1 MIEPQQQSMAT
12 LPSPPSVPAPAPHL
26 PTQPFRASSPKIVA
40 LYCEIPR
47 RHAPRGRREAAASR
61 ISCPGGAPAEHGQLG
76 ALGTL
81 PEVTPQ
87 PAHGSCETP
96 ASTSSAAG
104 CETVHQLPYSRPR
117 GAPHRSMDLYRETRV
132 QGPRGSGGSWP
143 RNLFH
148 ATGVLHR
155 SRDYPPPAHPGPG
168 ARPLPSTISCPGGA
182 PAEHGQLGTL
192 GTLPG
197 DSPAP
202 PGGAVVGYS
211 IGRHPDTPPPWT
223 SYRCRGGRARR
234 SQRVPEA
241 PTPRYVVPRG
251 LRERRCTPCH
261 FAPDLVVP
269 SSTDERDSHRLTRRI
284 RSVMPARPAR
294 SSPLRPACRP
304 AMRNASITH
313 THHARHI
320 A

>member
-1 MIEPQQQSMAT
+1 MT
-12 LPSPPSVPAPAPHL
+12 YPPARP
-26 PTQPFRASSPKIVA
+26 
-40 LYCEIPR
+40 PR
-47 RHAPRGRREAAASR
+47 
-61 ISCPGGAPAEHGQLG
+61 LG
-76 ALGTL
+76 AR
-81 PEVTPQ
+81 PSS
-87 PAHGSCETP
+87 SCRF
-96 ASTSSAAG
+96 
-104 CETVHQLPYSRPR
+104 SRPR
-117 GAPHRSMDLYRETRV
+117 GAPHGSMDLYCEIRV
-132 QGPRGSGGSWP
+132 QGPRGSGWVVAAQPISC
-143 RNLFH
+143 
-148 ATGVLHR
+148 HR
-155 SRDYPPPAHPGPG
+155 GAPPEQVQLLWITPPPAHPGPG

-234 SQRVPEA
+234 SQRVAEA